1 MARALVLNATYEPL
15 SVVPSR
21 RALVLVLAGRAE
33 ILHASEQ
40 LVRSEHLSV
49 EMPSVVRL
57 RSFVKVP
64 FRRRSALSRRGVF
77 ARDGWECQY
86 CGNKAD
92 SIDHVHPK
100 SKGGLHSWDNVVAA
114 CRRCNTAKRDRL
126 LAESGLRLRTKPIEP
141 PGSAWV
147 TVAVDRVPDAWL
159 PYIGTNFGSNAGT
172 PA

>member
-21 RALVLVLAGRAE
+21 RALVLVLSGRAE
-33 ILHASEQ
+33 ILQATDQ
-40 LVRSEHLSV
+40 LVRSEHLAV
-49 EMPSVVRL
+49 TVPSVIRL
-57 RSFVKVP
+57 RSFVRVP
-64 FRRRSALSRRGVF
+64 FRRRSALSRRGIF

-86 CGNKAD
+86 CGSRAD

-100 SKGGLHSWDNVVAA
+100 SRGGLHSWDNVVAA

-126 LAESGLRLRTKPIEP
+126 LSETSLHLRTKPSEP
-141 PGSAWV
+141 PGAAWV
-147 TVAVDRVPDAWL
+147 AVAVERVPDAWL
-159 PYIGTNFGSNAGT
+159 PYIGPNVGSHAGT